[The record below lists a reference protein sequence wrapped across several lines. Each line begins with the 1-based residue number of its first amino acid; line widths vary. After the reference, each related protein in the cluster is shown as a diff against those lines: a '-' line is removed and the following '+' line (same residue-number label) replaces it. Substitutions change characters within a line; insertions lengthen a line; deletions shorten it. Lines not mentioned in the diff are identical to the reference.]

1 MQGKVVLSQENPSNN
16 TVNIAN
22 LPVGMYVVR
31 VLSQSGKEYAVKL
44 VKE

>member
-1 MQGKVVLSQENPSNN
+1 MSHGIWWNKITIN
-16 TVNIAN
+16 TAN

-31 VLSQSGKEYAVKL
+31 VLGQSGKEYAVKL